1 VEIFASYIFEEQ
13 EEKNENMRG
22 LKRVLRYSCG
32 RFRVRD
38 DGGEAKFNSGE
49 F

>member
-1 VEIFASYIFEEQ
+1 
-13 EEKNENMRG
+13 

-32 RFRVRD
+32 RIRVRN